1 VHCSGFD
8 FNSQAI
14 GVWDP
19 TTNKFVGQTQYM
31 TCLFSSDVYFDVPVP
46 PDQYDVYIDGQPYK
60 SVAFQEMQQQVEV
73 DFQSYFISHTFS
85 F

>member
-1 VHCSGFD
+1 MSILMCPS
-8 FNSQAI
+8 
-14 GVWDP
+14 
-19 TTNKFVGQTQYM
+19 
-31 TCLFSSDVYFDVPVP
+31 P

-60 SVAFQEMQQQVEV
+60 SVTFQEMQQQVEV